1 MDNIQ
6 PLITANPVQADAV
19 KITAKPVQADA
30 VKIENSQK
38 AIGAQLELNQLA
50 PFKPAAELRAET
62 YGAREEATKNLET
75 IRERLIEISA
85 SLNEDGNIRSKN
97 LKFSVGETPYRVLVE
112 VVDAESGE
120 VIRKI
125 PSEAILKVANN
136 LEALKGI
143 IFDDR
148 Y

>member
-1 MDNIQ
+1 M
-6 PLITANPVQADAV
+6 
-19 KITAKPVQADA
+19 
-30 VKIENSQK
+30 
-38 AIGAQLELNQLA
+38 ELNQLA
-50 PFKPAAELRAET
+50 PFKEAAELRAET
-62 YGAREEATKNLET
+62 HLAREEATKNIET
-75 IRERLIEISA
+75 IRERLTEISA
-85 SLNEDGNIRSKN
+85 SLNEDVNIRSKN

-112 VVDAESGE
+112 VIDEESGE

-125 PSEAILKVANN
+125 PSEAILKVAHN

>member
-6 PLITANPVQADAV
+6 PLITAKPVQVDGV
-19 KITAKPVQADA
+19 KITAKPPQENA
-30 VKIENSQK
+30 VEIETSQK
-38 AIGAQLELNQLA
+38 ATVARVELNQLA
-50 PFKPAAELRAET
+50 PFKKAAELRAET
-62 YGAREEATKNLET
+62 HQAREEATKNIET
-75 IRERLIEISA
+75 IRERLTEISA
-85 SLNEDGNIRSKN
+85 SLNEDVNIRSKN

-112 VVDAESGE
+112 VIDEESGE

-125 PSEAILKVANN
+125 PSEAILKVAHN

>member
-6 PLITANPVQADAV
+6 PLITAKPVQVDGV
-19 KITAKPVQADA
+19 KITAKPPQENA
-30 VKIENSQK
+30 VKIETSQK
-38 AIGAQLELNQLA
+38 AMVARVELNQLA
-50 PFKPAAELRAET
+50 PFKEAAELRAET
-62 YGAREEATKNLET
+62 HLAREEATKNIET
-75 IRERLIEISA
+75 IRERLTEISA
-85 SLNEDGNIRSKN
+85 SLNEDVNIRSKN

-125 PSEAILKVANN
+125 PSEAILKVAHN

>member
-6 PLITANPVQADAV
+6 PLITAKPMQVDEV
-19 KITAKPVQADA
+19 KITAKPPQENA
-30 VKIENSQK
+30 VEIETSQK
-38 AIGAQLELNQLA
+38 ATVARVELNQLA
-50 PFKPAAELRAET
+50 PFKKAAELRAET
-62 YGAREEATKNLET
+62 HLAREEATKNIES
-75 IRERLIEISA
+75 IRERLTEISA
-85 SLNEDGNIRSKN
+85 SLNEDVNIRSKN

-112 VVDAESGE
+112 VIDEESGE

-125 PSEAILKVANN
+125 PSEAILKVAHN